1 MLRLLVAT
9 AAASAPLLAG
19 GAATTLSA
27 ELDRLIFM

>member
-19 GAATTLSA
+19 GTTLSA
-27 ELDRLIFM
+27 ELDRVIFM